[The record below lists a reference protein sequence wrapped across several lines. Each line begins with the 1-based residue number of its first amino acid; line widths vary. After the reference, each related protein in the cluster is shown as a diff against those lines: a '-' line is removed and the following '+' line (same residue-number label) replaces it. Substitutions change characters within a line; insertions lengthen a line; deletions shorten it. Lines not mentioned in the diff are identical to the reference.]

1 LFNKDLQRWD
11 NMLLKDRRRLGN
23 EFHND
28 RRRTD
33 NLFYNDKRKRENMLC
48 TRTDEEEITYSM
60 RTDGEGRSDVSTRIG
75 REGSTYCTYIK
86 KQAGKENRFYY
97 TDRRRNKNTLYST
110 RTDRG

>member
-1 LFNKDLQRWD
+1 MFNKDLQRWD

-33 NLFYNDKRKRENMLC
+33 NLFFNDKMKRENMLC
-48 TRTDEEEITYSM
+48 TRTDEEEITCSM

-86 KQAGKENRFYY
+86 NRG
-97 TDRRRNKNTLYST
+97 RRRTGSATRTDGGTRTHCT